1 MALPTYLQ
9 LVNEVL
15 VRMREPTVS
24 TVNEN
29 TVSALVGK
37 FINDTK
43 RYIADAYDWD
53 AFNTS
58 FNITTTADNSGPYVL
73 TGSGLRFKIN
83 NVLDITSYAELT
95 PITRNE
101 LDLYLYGTSSTQ
113 KAAPGNY
120 VLTGVDTNGDTQV
133 NFWPVPDKA
142 YVMRFSLIIPE
153 ADLSGDNDVT
163 KLAKEPI
170 ILGALA
176 RALIERGEDGGI
188 TSSDTYA
195 LFKQC
200 LGDIIALELARSPEF
215 DAWEDV

>member
-1 MALPTYLQ
+1 M
-9 LVNEVL
+9 
-15 VRMREPTVS
+15 
-24 TVNEN
+24 
-29 TVSALVGK
+29 
-37 FINDTK
+37 
-43 RYIADAYDWD
+43 
-53 AFNTS
+53 
-58 FNITTTADNSGPYVL
+58 
-73 TGSGLRFKIN
+73 
-83 NVLDITSYAELT
+83 
-95 PITRNE
+95 
-101 LDLYLYGTSSTQ
+101 
-113 KAAPGNY
+113 
-120 VLTGVDTNGDTQV
+120 LTGVDTNGDTQV

>member
-37 FINDTK
+37 FVNDTK
-43 RYIADAYDWD
+43 RYIADSYDWD

-58 FNITTTADNSGPYVL
+58 VNITTTANNGGPYTI
-73 TGSGLRFKIN
+73 TGSGLRFKVN
-83 NVLDITSYAELT
+83 NVINTTAYGELT

-101 LDLYLYGTSSTQ
+101 LDLYMYGAANTQ

-133 NFWPVPDKA
+133 SFWPVPDNG
-142 YVMRFSLIIPE
+142 YVMRFSLMVPE
-153 ADLSGDNDVT
+153 ADLSSDTDVT

-200 LGDIIALELARSPEF
+200 LGDIIALELARAPEF
-215 DAWEDV
+215 DVWEEV

>member
-58 FNITTTADNSGPYVL
+58 VNVTTIADNSGPYSI
-73 TGSGLRFKIN
+73 TGSGLRFKIH
-83 NVLDITSYAELT
+83 NVINTTAYGELT

-101 LDLYLYGTSSTQ
+101 LDINMYAAANTQ
-113 KAAPGNY
+113 RAAPGNY
-120 VLTGVDTNGDTQV
+120 VLTGVDNNGDTQV
-133 NFWPVPDKA
+133 SFWPVPDNG
-142 YVMRFSLIIPE
+142 YVMRFSVMVPE
-153 ADLSGDNDVT
+153 ADLSSDTDVT

-200 LGDIIALELARSPEF
+200 LGDIIALELARAPEF
-215 DAWEDV
+215 DGWEEV

>member
-29 TVSALVGK
+29 TVSSLVGK

-43 RYIADAYDWD
+43 RYIADSYDWD

-58 FNITTTADNSGPYVL
+58 VNITTTANNGGPYTI
-73 TGSGLRFKIN
+73 TGSGLRFKVN
-83 NVLDITSYAELT
+83 NVINTTAYGELT

-101 LDLYLYGTSSTQ
+101 LDLNMYGAANTQ

-133 NFWPVPDKA
+133 SFWPVPDNG
-142 YVMRFSLIIPE
+142 YVMRFSLLVPE
-153 ADLSGDNDVT
+153 ADLSSDTDVT

-200 LGDIIALELARSPEF
+200 LGDIIALELARAPEF
-215 DAWEDV
+215 DGWEEV

>member
-43 RYIADAYDWD
+43 RYIADSYDWD

-58 FNITTTADNSGPYVL
+58 VNVTTTANNGGPYAI
-73 TGSGLRFKIN
+73 TGSGLRFKVN
-83 NVLDITSYAELT
+83 NVINTTAYGELT
-95 PITRNE
+95 PIARNE
-101 LDLYLYGTSSTQ
+101 LDLYMYGAANTQ

-133 NFWPVPDKA
+133 SFWPVPDNG
-142 YVMRFSLIIPE
+142 YVMRFSLMVPE
-153 ADLSGDNDVT
+153 ADLSSDTDVT

-200 LGDIIALELARSPEF
+200 LGDIIALELARAPEF
-215 DAWEDV
+215 DGWEDV